1 MGGRREGR
9 CQEAGG
15 EKVEECCKEQG
26 QLAEASKE
34 GLGSKWAVV
43 PMMTMIIAQVIYLG
57 NGLQP
62 VRRRLF
68 LKQMSHEVV
77 IVEITRSIKS
87 VGMPINL
94 QKRLK
99 IFCLCTDEEKEDE
112 SSPGPSKRRR

>member
-15 EKVEECCKEQG
+15 EKLEECCEEQE

-43 PMMTMIIAQVIYLG
+43 PMMTMMINAQVICLG

-62 VRRRLF
+62 VLETNVPRTSDWRN
-68 LKQMSHEVV
+68 H
-77 IVEITRSIKS
+77 
-87 VGMPINL
+87 
-94 QKRLK
+94 QKK
-99 IFCLCTDEEKEDE
+99 YQNC
-112 SSPGPSKRRR
+112 